1 MKTVTNAICAAVFVT
16 LLSGVAVAKD
26 SVSIGMRLEPAP
38 GLDPTTGA
46 AAAISQVTL
55 YNIFE
60 GLTRI
65 GRFRRRPSHAR
76 QVLDDLRRRHNL
88 HVQPRAGGEV
98 S

>member
-1 MKTVTNAICAAVFVT
+1 M
-16 LLSGVAVAKD
+16 LAKD

-60 GLTRI
+60 GLTRLD
-65 GRFRRRPSHAR
+65 GGRRRPSHAR
-76 QVLDDLRRRHNL
+76 EVVDDLRRRHHL
-88 HVQPRAGGEV
+88 HVQRWSTA
-98 S
+98 